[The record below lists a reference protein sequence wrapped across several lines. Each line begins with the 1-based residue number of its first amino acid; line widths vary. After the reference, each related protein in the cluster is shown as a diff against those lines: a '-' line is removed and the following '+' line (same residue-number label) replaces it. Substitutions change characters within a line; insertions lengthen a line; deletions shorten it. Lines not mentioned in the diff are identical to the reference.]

1 MNKSTLRTLQAAT
14 ILTVLVLLL
23 AINLGQA
30 EHNTGQVRCGSDEAK
45 WDQCFDCSLNPDH
58 RFCSWEYIDRNT
70 PYPKYAWITFALD
83 WECNLYI
90 ADRQYSSTP
99 CSLVVPDNATDQ
111 NFSCRRFRGSLCEDF
126 NPDEPYTLGT
136 SYHIDNKT
144 QDNRMCSSAPCSETN
159 QATAV
164 DETSWGQIK
173 SLLATGTH

>member
-1 MNKSTLRTLQAAT
+1 MNKSMLRTLQAAT

-23 AINLGQA
+23 SINLGQA
-30 EHNTGQVRCGSDEAK
+30 EHDRVSCGQMSL
-45 WDQCFDCSLNPDH
+45 DQCYDCSLNPDH

-90 ADRQYSSTP
+90 ADRRYSSTP
-99 CSLVVPDNATDQ
+99 CSLVTPGNATDQ
-111 NFSCRRFRGSLCEDF
+111 NFSCGRSRRCEDF
-126 NPDEPYTLGT
+126 NPDEPYSSCT
-136 SYHIDNKT
+136 SYHINDKT
-144 QDNRMCSSAPCSETN
+144 QKSCLCSSAPCSETN
-159 QATAV
+159 QATVV

>member
-1 MNKSTLRTLQAAT
+1 MNKSMLRTLQAAT

-23 AINLGQA
+23 SINLGQA
-30 EHNTGQVRCGSDEAK
+30 EHD
-45 WDQCFDCSLNPDH
+45 WDSCVDRSLDLCFDCSLNPDH

-99 CSLVVPDNATDQ
+99 CSVVAPDNATDQ
-111 NFSCRRFRGSLCEDF
+111 SFSCQRSSMCEDF
-126 NPDEPYTLGT
+126 NPDEPYRSCT
-136 SYHIDNKT
+136 SYHINDKT
-144 QDNRMCSSAPCSETN
+144 QKSCLCSSAPCSED

-164 DETSWGQIK
+164 AETSWGQIK
-173 SLLATGTH
+173 SLLAMGTH

>member
-1 MNKSTLRTLQAAT
+1 MNKSMLRTLQAAT
-14 ILTVLVLLL
+14 ILTVPVLLL
-23 AINLGQA
+23 SINLGQA
-30 EHNTGQVRCGSDEAK
+30 EHDWESCGVMSL
-45 WDQCFDCSLNPDH
+45 DQCFDCSLNPDH

-111 NFSCRRFRGSLCEDF
+111 TFSCYRLRDSFCEDF
-126 NPDEPYTLGT
+126 NPDEPYIL
-136 SYHIDNKT
+136 SINYHIDGKT
-144 QDNRMCSSAPCSETN
+144 QDSRLCSSTPCSED
-159 QATAV
+159 QATVV

-173 SLLATGTH
+173 SLLATGSR

>member
-1 MNKSTLRTLQAAT
+1 MNKSMLRTLQAAT

-23 AINLGQA
+23 SINLGQA
-30 EHNTGQVRCGSDEAK
+30 EHDQVYCGEMF
-45 WDQCFDCSLNPDH
+45 WDQCFDCGLNPDH

-99 CSLVVPDNATDQ
+99 CSLVTPDNATDQ
-111 NFSCRRFRGSLCEDF
+111 NFSCGRSRLCEDF
-126 NPDEPYTLGT
+126 NPDEPYRLCT
-136 SYHIDNKT
+136 SYHINDKT
-144 QDNRMCSSAPCSETN
+144 QESCLCSSAPCSETN
-159 QATAV
+159 QATVV

-173 SLLATGTH
+173 TLKQNNSDF

>member
-1 MNKSTLRTLQAAT
+1 MNKSMLRTLQAAT
-14 ILTVLVLLL
+14 VLTVLVLLL
-23 AINLGQA
+23 SINLGQA
-30 EHNTGQVRCGSDEAK
+30 DHDKDRLRCGSDETK

-111 NFSCRRFRGSLCEDF
+111 TFSC
-126 NPDEPYTLGT
+126 
-136 SYHIDNKT
+136 
-144 QDNRMCSSAPCSETN
+144 SALP
-159 QATAV
+159 
-164 DETSWGQIK
+164 W
-173 SLLATGTH
+173 

>member
-1 MNKSTLRTLQAAT
+1 MNKSMLRTLQAAT

-23 AINLGQA
+23 SINLGQA
-30 EHNTGQVRCGSDEAK
+30 DHDKDRFLCGSDETK

-90 ADRQYSSTP
+90 ADRQYSSAP
-99 CSLVVPDNATDQ
+99 CSLVVPDNATDRIFGCQ
-111 NFSCRRFRGSLCEDF
+111 RSRQCEDF
-126 NPDEPYTLGT
+126 NPDEPYSLVT

-144 QDNRMCSSAPCSETN
+144 QDSRLCSSAPCSETN

-164 DETSWGQIK
+164 DETSWGRIK
-173 SLLATGTH
+173 SLPAAGTR